1 LLVTPPAPTW
11 LPATAVM
18 SNTAPAVLIVIELT
32 LIGAVEDAFS
42 ETV

>member
-1 LLVTPPAPTW
+1 
-11 LPATAVM
+11 VM

-32 LIGAVEDAFS
+32 LIGAGEDAFS